1 MFADFKTATFS
12 LDDFV
17 VTYFPAGNGF
27 KMLPTT
33 IYAMVRKKVN
43 PQINALSTIIFLI
56 VLALLIIM
64 NVVEAKR
71 AKKVEKPL

>member
-1 MFADFKTATFS
+1 
-12 LDDFV
+12 
-17 VTYFPAGNGF
+17 
-27 KMLPTT
+27 MLPTT